1 LLAGAFILGAGV
13 LIGAG
18 IILLCQYLGTTNLA
32 ASRFG
37 VTPTNSAPR
46 KESTPAEAAKPP
58 IPRPKTMAAYLRDVE
73 ARIPKMAAPQ
83 REAIMEKL
91 RQGDF

>member
-58 IPRPKTMAAYLRDVE
+58 IPRPKTMAAYLRDLE
-73 ARIPKMAAPQ
+73 ARIPRMPEAQ
-83 REAIMEKL
+83 RDSIMEKL
-91 RQGDF
+91 NHGDY